1 MVIAPNMCRIR
12 LQWRGKG
19 SSLKKPKVDVKENGG
34 QRNGAESK
42 ESDGYLSMENVTLLT
57 QQ

>member
-1 MVIAPNMCRIR
+1 MCRIR

-19 SSLKKPKVDVKENGG
+19 SSHNKPKDDVKENGG
-34 QRNGAESK
+34 QRNGAEIK